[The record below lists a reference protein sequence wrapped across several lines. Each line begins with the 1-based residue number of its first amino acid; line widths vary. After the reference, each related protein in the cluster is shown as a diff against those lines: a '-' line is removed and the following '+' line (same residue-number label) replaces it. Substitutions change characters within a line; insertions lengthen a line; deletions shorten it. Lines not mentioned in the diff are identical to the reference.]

1 MMVLIID
8 LTQLLIVNDFRWYRA
23 LQTSKDTL
31 FDGEGGHSRPLFQ
44 LHSFK
49 KGLQLFPRG
58 DYRSAAQVLV
68 KAGHLE

>member
-1 MMVLIID
+1 MLIID

-31 FDGEGGHSRPLFQ
+31 FNNEDTGNEGRHSQTGWLLQQ

-49 KGLQLFPRG
+49 KGVQLLPRG
-58 DYRSAAQVLV
+58 EYRSAA
-68 KAGHLE
+68 

>member
-1 MMVLIID
+1 MLIID

-31 FDGEGGHSRPLFQ
+31 FNNEDTTDEGRHNPTGLLQQ

-49 KGLQLFPRG
+49 KGVQLFPRG
-58 DYRSAAQVLV
+58 EYRSAA
-68 KAGHLE
+68 